1 MTRQTVRTG
10 TGSKVRLDL
19 GGFEVVLLARRHR
32 RARHISLRIDPA
44 VDDGAVLVLPWNTP
58 LDEGLNFARSKA
70 RWLRRS
76 LAALPPRIPF
86 IDGARIPVLGT
97 EHVIRHHP
105 GFGPAIW
112 SEAGVIHVGGD
123 GDPKR
128 VGDRVRSWLREL
140 ARREITRKVADKAK
154 QIDLPYGRIT
164 IRDARTRWGSCT
176 EDGNLAFSWRL
187 ILAPERILDYVVGH
201 EVAHLK
207 ELNHGPRFREVERS
221 LVPDNDTASRWL
233 NREGN
238 ALLRY
243 G

>member
-1 MTRQTVRTG
+1 MSKQTVRTG

-19 GGFEVVLLARRHR
+19 DGFEVVLLARRHR
-32 RARHISLRIDPA
+32 RARHISLRIDPTA
-44 VDDGAVLVLPWNTP
+44 DEGAVLVLPWNAP

-70 RWLRRS
+70 GWLRRS
-76 LAALPPRIPF
+76 LEALPPRIHF
-86 IDGARIPVLGT
+86 HDGARIPVLGT

-123 GDPKR
+123 GDPQKIGERVKR
-128 VGDRVRSWLREL
+128 WLREL
-140 ARREITRKVADKAK
+140 ARREITRRVADKAK
-154 QIDLPYGRIT
+154 LIDAPHGRIT

-176 EDGNLAFSWRL
+176 EDGNLGFNWRL
-187 ILAPERILDYVVGH
+187 ILAPEYILDYVVCH

-207 ELNHGPRFREVERS
+207 ELNHGPRFRKIERE
-221 LVPDNDTASRWL
+221 LVPDNDRASRWL
-233 NREGN
+233 TREGN